1 MNFLAKSYFFSFVAA
16 AAFLFF
22 LAAALPASAAVCN
35 LDTKLDVVARDP
47 GGSYISGIKAEL
59 YYQVTDANGKPKP
72 GTRAASASANTSTG
86 IATLKF
92 RNSNAESGIYALKIQ
107 SITKDVTSYWYY
119 NLELSCGQQL
129 SIEKI
134 LSGINFVLRDYDGN
148 LLYNTS
154 FNVYTQNYDLDGN
167 PIKQTKDLV
176 ATLNTGT
183 SGGARIYVPQGS
195 VRSLDGSR
203 SDDYVLELTRNGH
216 KFDLYDIKVRDEL
229 LTNSEYYSSAV
240 KVTLRTVAGALFPG
254 KTKVE
259 VYEQGIDGNNDEIQG
274 DKVGEFQTSD
284 DGYGIFEYPAGVYV
298 LGVKGSNG
306 QYDYLWDVEILDGQ
320 LNEYDWQVGSSWQ
333 SGTETC
339 SDTSKLTVN
348 LIGMGGEALSGFK
361 YEIYEQDVDVF
372 ARPIAGKK
380 IGSGTTNSAGKAE
393 LSFKPDPRKSYALKA
408 YDKKSDLGEFWF
420 FDAARFVCGYDRTI
434 TKSLPYLKVVLRDAS
449 GNLKKDFSFSLYEES
464 FDADNRPVKDTKKLI
479 ATLKTGSNG
488 AAIIYVAPAHPFNQT
503 KRGLYIFSAT
513 VNKSVFD
520 AYNIAIDA
528 NKNATFEYVFSD
540 LSLSVKSAA
549 GQAAANT
556 EVKLYAQTVNG
567 SAYSLGDLLSS
578 GKTDSSGN
586 LHLEYPAGTYALVVA
601 DAFKRNNIFWNAVIK
616 DRQANK
622 ANLSL
627 SVTRATLAS
636 ALGELMPANTVL
648 KVYSLYESG
657 GYFYKDKEVGSIK
670 LAANKQGE
678 ALLADGPYL
687 LSYIDKNKTEY
698 GQAFWAQNGKIKTVS
713 LKMEK
718 AQQIEAGQKFS
729 LSRPAL
735 SVAMSLTSTSSSSAS
750 SSTASGSLEKRLAGY
765 ILLQVED
772 KGQAWYLN
780 PKNSKRYYLADGA
793 AAYQIMRQTGVGIT
807 DDDLRKIPIGVDSRF
822 AGDDSDGD
830 LLPDGLEVSIGSN
843 PSNSD
848 SDGDGYLDGEELRAG
863 YNPLGAGALS
873 YDFSFAAKQKG
884 KILLQVQK
892 NGEAWYVNPQDGK
905 RYYLGNGD
913 LAFQIMRYLSL
924 GISNQDLSKIS
935 VGQ

>member
-1 MNFLAKSYFFSFVAA
+1 MNFLAKSYFLASVAA
-16 AAFLFF
+16 LAFLF
-22 LAAALPASAAVCN
+22 LGVSPLPASAAVCN
-35 LDTKLDVVARDP
+35 ADTLLDVVARDP

-59 YYQVTDANGKPKP
+59 YYQVIDANGKPKP
-72 GTRAASASANTSTG
+72 GIKVASASANASTG

-92 RNSNAESGIYALKIQ
+92 RNSNAESDVYALKIQ
-107 SITKDVTSYWYY
+107 AINKDFTSYWYY
-119 NLELSCGQQL
+119 DLKLSCGQQINL
-129 SIEKI
+129 EKI
-134 LSGINFVLRDYDGN
+134 LSGINFVLRDYNGN
-148 LLYNTS
+148 LLYNTN

-216 KFDLYDIKVRDEL
+216 KFDLYGIKVKDEL

-240 KVTLRTVAGALFPG
+240 KVTLRTATGALFPG

-259 VYEQGIDGNNDEIQG
+259 VYEQGIDGNNDEVQG
-274 DKVGEFQTSD
+274 DKVGEFQTND

-320 LNEYDWQVGSSWQ
+320 LNEYDWQVGTSWQ
-333 SGTETC
+333 SGKETC
-339 SDTSKLTVN
+339 ADNVKLTIN
-348 LIGMGGEALSGFK
+348 LMGMGGEALSGFK
-361 YEIYEQDVDVF
+361 YEVYEQEVDVF

-380 IGSGTTNSAGKAE
+380 IGGGTTNSAGKAE
-393 LSFKPDPRKSYALKA
+393 LTFKPDPRKSYALKA

-434 TKSLPYLKVVLRDAS
+434 TKSLPYLKIVLRDAS
-449 GNLKKDFSFSLYEES
+449 GNLKKDFPFSLYEES
-464 FDADNRPVKDTKKLI
+464 FDVDNRPVKDAKKLI

-488 AAIIYVAPAHPFNQT
+488 VATIYVAPAHPFDQN

-520 AYNIAIDA
+520 VYNIAVEA
-528 NKNATFEYVFSD
+528 NKNTTFEYVFSD
-540 LSLSVKSAA
+540 LSLSVKSAS

-567 SAYSLGDLLSS
+567 STYTLGDLLTS

-586 LHLEYPAGTYALVVA
+586 LHLEYPAGTYALAVT
-601 DAFKRNNIFWNAVIK
+601 DSFKRNNIFWNAVIK
-616 DRQANK
+616 DQQANRF
-622 ANLSL
+622 NLSL
-627 SVTRATLAS
+627 NVTRVTLAS
-636 ALGELMPANTVL
+636 GLGELMPANTVL

-670 LAANKQGE
+670 LANNKQGE

-687 LSYIDKNKTEY
+687 LSYIDKNKIEY
-698 GQAFWAQNGKIKTVS
+698 GQAFWAQNGKINKLN

-718 AQQIEAGQKFS
+718 AQQIEAGQKFT

-735 SVAMSLTSTSSSSAS
+735 SVAISASTPNSSSSA
-750 SSTASGSLEKRLAGY
+750 TASGSLVKRLAGY

-780 PKNSKRYYLADGA
+780 PKDAKRYYLANGA
-793 AAYQIMRQTGVGIT
+793 AAYQIMRQSGVGIT
-807 DDDLRKIPIGVDSRF
+807 DADLRKIPIGVDSRF
-822 AGDDSDGD
+822 SGNDSDGD
-830 LLPDGLEVSIGSN
+830 LLPDGLEVAIGSN
-843 PSNSD
+843 PNNSD
-848 SDGDGYLDGEELRAG
+848 SDGDGYLDGEELRSG
-863 YNPLGAGALS
+863 YNPNGPGSLS
-873 YDFSFAAKQKG
+873 YDLSFAAKQKG

-913 LAFQIMRYLSL
+913 LAFLVMRYLSL
-924 GISNQDLSKIS
+924 GISNQDLNQIS
-935 VGQ
+935 IGQ